1 MTMART
7 PLFELL
13 RQTTRV
19 AMASQR
25 EGIPSREAAEAMR
38 VSRRSLL
45 KGATVL
51 GAGLVTGLS
60 RVAEAGNGRG
70 GRTGPLSVG
79 IVGAGVA
86 GLACAYEL
94 KRAGILATVH
104 ETNERVGGRVFSMGG
119 AFSGPVSF
127 PNQVVERGGEFID
140 TGHKAML
147 AYAQEFN
154 LAKENVIKA
163 SGEVAYYFGGQHYP
177 ESVVVDEYRAFVD
190 DMRPDLQA
198 LSGAPSADLYT
209 PVDRQY
215 DLMSL
220 AEYLETRG
228 AGPVVKAAI
237 TAAYEAEYGLPVAQ
251 QSCLNFLFFIR
262 ANRRSRF
269 EPFGVSDERYHLVG
283 GNQQVPR
290 ELAARLSG
298 QLRHGER
305 LEAARKTAAGA
316 VELTFRRGSTAVVAT
331 YDAVVFAIPFTVLRN
346 VALDV
351 SLGLPAWKT
360 YAIQQLGYG
369 NNAKMMVGFNG
380 PVWAELGSNGAS
392 YSDLPNHQA
401 TWETNP
407 SSATTQSA
415 VLTDYSSAARAAAL
429 DPRNVAR
436 EADRFVA
443 DLNKVYPG
451 AANKVKRDSGG
462 KIVAHLEHW
471 PSNPNTQ
478 GSYTCYKTGQFTSV
492 CGNEG
497 KPVGNLFFAG
507 EHANSFYWWQGFM
520 EGAALSGKDA
530 ASAIL
535 AKVKTGEL

>member
-1 MTMART
+1 MART

-19 AMASQR
+19 ALAAER
-25 EGIPSREAAEAMR
+25 EGIPSREAAETMR
-38 VSRRSLL
+38 LSRRSVL
-45 KGATVL
+45 KGGTVA
-51 GAGLVTGLS
+51 GAGLVAGLPLVS
-60 RVAEAGNGRG
+60 EAGQARPSG
-70 GRTGPLSVG
+70 TGTLRVG
-79 IVGAGVA
+79 IVGAGMA
-86 GLACAYEL
+86 GLACAYDL
-94 KRAGILATVH
+94 KGAGIIATVH
-104 ETNERVGGRVFSMGG
+104 EATERVGGRVFSMGG
-119 AFSGPVSF
+119 AFPGPVNF

-140 TGHKAML
+140 TGHKTML
-147 AYAQEFN
+147 GYAQAFN
-154 LAKENVIKA
+154 LPKETVIKA
-163 SGEVAYYFGGQHYP
+163 PGEVFYYFGGQRYP
-177 ESVVVDEYRAFVD
+177 ESVVVDQYRAFVSA
-190 DMRPDLQA
+190 MRPDLQQ
-198 LSGAPSADLYT
+198 LSGEPSADVHT

-220 AEYLETRG
+220 GTYLETRG
-228 AGPVVKAAI
+228 AGPVLKAAI
-237 TAAYEAEYGLPVAQ
+237 KAAYEAEYGLSVDQ

-290 ELAARLSG
+290 ELAARLPG
-298 QLRHGER
+298 QLRQGER

-316 VELTFRRGSTAVVAT
+316 VELTFRRGSTSTVFT

-360 YAIQQLGYG
+360 YAIQNLGYG
-369 NNAKMMVGFNG
+369 HNAKMMVGFNG
-380 PVWAELGSNGAS
+380 PVWAELGSNGSS

-407 SSATTQSA
+407 SAATTQSA

-436 EADRFVA
+436 EAERFVA

-451 AANKVKRDSGG
+451 SASRVKRDSGG

-471 PSNPNTQ
+471 PSNPNML
-478 GSYTCYKTGQFTSV
+478 GGYTCYKPGQFTSI

-520 EGAALSGKDA
+520 EGAALSGKDTA
-530 ASAIL
+530 AAIL
-535 AKVKTGEL
+535 AKVKVGEL

>member
-1 MTMART
+1 MSRT
-7 PLFELL
+7 PLFELF

-19 AMASQR
+19 AMASTRQ
-25 EGIPSREAAEAMR
+25 GIPSREAAEAMR
-38 VSRRSLL
+38 LSRRSLL

-51 GAGLVTGLS
+51 GAGLVAGM
-60 RVAEAGNGRG
+60 APEAGAGMSRTG
-70 GRTGPLSVG
+70 GRTGPLRVG
-79 IVGAGVA
+79 IVGAGLA
-86 GLACAYEL
+86 GLACAYDL
-94 KRAGILATVH
+94 KRAGITATLH
-104 ETNERVGGRVFSMGG
+104 ETNERVGGRIFSMGG
-119 AFSGPVSF
+119 AFPGPVSF

-140 TGHKAML
+140 TGHKTML
-147 AYAQEFN
+147 GYAQEFN
-154 LAKENVIKA
+154 LARETVTKVP
-163 SGEVAYYFGGQHYP
+163 GEVFYYFGGQRYP
-177 ESVVVDEYRAFVD
+177 ESVVVDEYRAFVAS
-190 DMRPDLQA
+190 MRPDLQQ
-198 LSGAPSADLYT
+198 LSAEPSASLHT

-220 AEYLETRG
+220 RTYLETRG
-228 AGPVVKAAI
+228 AGPVLKAAI
-237 TAAYEAEYGLPVAQ
+237 AAAYEAEYGLPIDQ

-269 EPFGVSDERYHLVG
+269 EPFGVSDERYHLIG
-283 GNQQVPR
+283 GNQQIPR
-290 ELAARLSG
+290 ELAARLPG
-298 QLRHGER
+298 QVRHGER

-316 VELTFRRGSTAVVAT
+316 VELTFRRGSTSLVAT
-331 YDAVVFAIPFTVLRN
+331 YDAVVFAIPFTVLRQ
-346 VALDV
+346 VSLDV
-351 SLGLPAWKT
+351 SLALPAWKT

-380 PVWAELGSNGAS
+380 PVWAELGSNGSS

-407 SSATTQSA
+407 ASATTQSA

-436 EADRFVA
+436 EAERFVA

-451 AANKVKRDSGG
+451 AANKVKRDAGG
-462 KIVAHLEHW
+462 RIVAHLEHW
-471 PSNPNTQ
+471 PSNPNTL
-478 GSYTCYKTGQFTSV
+478 GSYTCYKPGQFTSI

-497 KPVGNLFFAG
+497 KTVGNLFFAG

-535 AKVKTGEL
+535 AKVKVGEL

>member
-19 AMASQR
+19 AMASRR

-60 RVAEAGNGRG
+60 RAAEAGNGRG

-331 YDAVVFAIPFTVLRN
+331 YDAVVFAIPFTVLRS